1 MKRTLLG
8 IMLINFAFIS
18 FGQIVITNAD
28 ILPIGSSMVIAYDTM
43 PAGNIVPG
51 DAGANKTWD
60 FTDVEANNTSTFEAV
75 EPTGLP
81 FADEFPGANYAMQL
95 AEDTLDVYTYLDR
108 NNDKMSL
115 LGFVMESEQFTLPWH
130 INPGDIML
138 DFPVEYQNTYNEM
151 YVEESVFAS
160 PEPGADS
167 IKIKSSVEETTTID
181 AWGKLMIPL
190 GSYDVLRQKIE
201 NTSTDSTFFQVA
213 GNWMFFF
220 ASEWSS
226 TSYSWWTNDPSVGF
240 QVFDLS
246 VDEDSGETTDISF
259 LFSTTVGLPE
269 NSNVESR
276 VYPNPVKDVMFVEFE
291 KPMSGEITLLNVQGQ
306 VVARQ
311 NIDHTNRIQ
320 LSVSQLPEGIYVY
333 RFTDHSGNPVSS
345 GKVLKR

>member
-8 IMLINFAFIS
+8 IMLISFAYIA
-18 FGQIVITNAD
+18 FGQIIITNND
-28 ILPIGSSMVIAYDTM
+28 IMPIGGSLVIAYDTM

-51 DAGANKTWD
+51 DAGANKIWD
-60 FTDVEANNTSTFEAV
+60 FTNVEANNTSTFEAV
-75 EPTGLP
+75 EPSGLP
-81 FADEFPGANYAMQL
+81 FADDFPGANYAMQL
-95 AEDTLDVYTYLDR
+95 TEDTLDVYTFLDR
-108 NNDKMSL
+108 NSDKMSL

-130 INPGDIML
+130 ITPGNTML

-160 PEPGADS
+160 PQPGADS
-167 IKIKSSVEETTTID
+167 IKIKSSVVEVTTID
-181 AWGKLMIPL
+181 AWGTLTIPL

-201 NTSTDSTFFQVA
+201 NTSTDSTFFQIA

-240 QVFDLS
+240 QVFNIS
-246 VDEDSGETTDISF
+246 MDETGNEVSDISY
-259 LFSTTVGLPE
+259 LFSTTVGLHE
-269 NSNVESR
+269 TSNVEAR
-276 VYPNPVKDVMFVEFE
+276 VYPNPVKDVMFIEFE

-306 VVARQ
+306 LVAKQ
-311 NIDHTNRIQ
+311 NVDNTNRIQ

-333 RFTDHSGNPVSS
+333 RFADHSGNAVSS
-345 GKVLKR
+345 GKVMKR